1 MIYVSE
7 PVVNKEEL
15 NNVEDCLKTGWISS
29 AGKYIDEFENLWSSY
44 CDMKHGV
51 AVSNGTAA
59 LEIAVAC
66 LELEAGSEII
76 LPSFTIISC
85 PQAITNQGMIPVLVD
100 CEEDTWCM
108 DVSKIEEKITEKTKA
123 IMCVHMYGHPV
134 DMDPLIKIAKKY
146 DLRVI
151 EDAAEVHG
159 GEYKGKK
166 CGSFG
171 DISTFS
177 FYANK
182 LITTGEGGMVLTN
195 NDKYAKRA
203 RSLRNLCFE
212 PNRRFKHSEIGFNY
226 RMTNMQAAIGV
237 AQIKRINEIVKRKVD
252 IAQYYTNRIN
262 HLKCVQLPIEKEW
275 AKNVYWIYGIVLNKM
290 TNETPETLAMKL
302 KEVGVETRPFFLGI
316 HEQPVYLNKGYFKKE
331 DYPVTTQLAKNGLYI
346 PSGLNLTNKDQDK
359 VISELL
365 NILE

>member
-108 DVSKIEEKITEKTKA
+108 DVSKIE
-123 IMCVHMYGHPV
+123 
-134 DMDPLIKIAKKY
+134 
-146 DLRVI
+146 
-151 EDAAEVHG
+151 
-159 GEYKGKK
+159 
-166 CGSFG
+166 
-171 DISTFS
+171 
-177 FYANK
+177 
-182 LITTGEGGMVLTN
+182 
-195 NDKYAKRA
+195 
-203 RSLRNLCFE
+203 
-212 PNRRFKHSEIGFNY
+212 
-226 RMTNMQAAIGV
+226 
-237 AQIKRINEIVKRKVD
+237 
-252 IAQYYTNRIN
+252 
-262 HLKCVQLPIEKEW
+262 
-275 AKNVYWIYGIVLNKM
+275 
-290 TNETPETLAMKL
+290 
-302 KEVGVETRPFFLGI
+302 
-316 HEQPVYLNKGYFKKE
+316 
-331 DYPVTTQLAKNGLYI
+331 
-346 PSGLNLTNKDQDK
+346 
-359 VISELL
+359 
-365 NILE
+365 